1 MRYTEPVAEPA
12 YRRMQNEERRALLL
26 ERATELFGEHGYDA
40 LSMSQIAR
48 EANISKALLYHY
60 FPSKSR
66 LFEAALAAG
75 AAELRARAEPDPS
88 LPPAE
93 QLSATLAAFLEWVEE
108 RPGAYAKMLESAGA
122 SEVRAT
128 MAQVRAETA
137 AQILSGLGPDGRR
150 PATRAA
156 VFGWL
161 AFLDAAILDWIA
173 HGDMT
178 RQELHGM
185 LLGSFAGSLMAA
197 GAGSALLGGAL

>member
-1 MRYTEPVAEPA
+1 
-12 YRRMQNEERRALLL
+12 MQSEERRALLL
-26 ERATELFGEHGYDA
+26 ERAQELFGEYGYDA

-48 EANISKALLYHY
+48 EAKISKALLYHY

-75 AAELRARAEPDPS
+75 AAELRERTKLDPA
-88 LPPAE
+88 LPPAA
-93 QLSATLAAFLEWVEE
+93 QVAATLDAFLGWVQE

-122 SEVRAT
+122 REVRAT

-137 AQILSGLGPDGRR
+137 GQILAGLGPDGER

-156 VFGWL
+156 IFGWL
-161 AFLDAAILDWIA
+161 AFLDAAILDWIE

-178 RQELHGM
+178 REELHGM
-185 LLGSFAGSLMAA
+185 LLGSFAGALMASGA
-197 GAGSALLGGAL
+197 GAALTAAAGGAPG

>member
-1 MRYTEPVAEPA
+1 MAEPA

-40 LSMSQIAR
+40 LSMAQIAR
-48 EANISKALLYHY
+48 EAKISKALLYHY

-75 AAELRARAEPDPS
+75 AAELRARTEIDPT

-93 QLSATLAAFLEWVEE
+93 RLSATLDAFLGWVQE
-108 RPGAYAKMLESAGA
+108 RPGAYAKLLESAGA

-137 AQILSGLGPDGRR
+137 AQILSGLGPGGEK

-161 AFLDAAILDWIA
+161 AFLDAATLDWIE

-178 RQELHGM
+178 RQELHG
-185 LLGSFAGSLMAA
+185 LLVGSFAGALMAS
-197 GAGSALLGGAL
+197 GAGIGLAGI

>member
-1 MRYTEPVAEPA
+1 MPS
-12 YRRMQNEERRALLL
+12 EERRALLL
-26 ERATELFGEHGYDA
+26 ERATELFAEHGYDA

-48 EANISKALLYHY
+48 EAKISKALLYHY

-66 LFEAALAAG
+66 LFEAALSSG
-75 AAELRARAEPDPS
+75 AAELRARTEIDPS

-93 QLSATLAAFLEWVEE
+93 QLSAALDAFLGWVQE
-108 RPGAYAKMLESAGA
+108 RPRAYAKMLESAGA

-137 AQILSGLGPDGRR
+137 GQILAGLGAEGQR

-161 AFLDAAILDWIA
+161 AFLDAAILDWIE

-185 LLGSFAGSLMAA
+185 LLGSFAGALMASGA
-197 GAGSALLGGAL
+197 GAALAG

>member
-1 MRYTEPVAEPA
+1 MAGPA
-12 YRRMQNEERRALLL
+12 YRRMQNDERRALLL

-40 LSMSQIAR
+40 LSMAQIAR

-60 FPSKSR
+60 FPSKHK
-66 LFEAALAAG
+66 LFEAALMAG
-75 AAELRARAEPDPS
+75 AQELRERVQPDPA

-93 QLSATLAAFLEWVEE
+93 QVSKTLDVFLAWVQE
-108 RPGAYAKMLESAGA
+108 RPKAYAKMLESAGA
-122 SEVRAT
+122 REVRET
-128 MAQVRAETA
+128 MGQVRIDTA
-137 AQILSGLGPDGRR
+137 GLILAGLGPDGRR

-161 AFLDAAILDWIA
+161 AFLDAAILDWIE

-185 LLGSFAGSLMAA
+185 LLGTFAGALVAS
-197 GAGSALLGGAL
+197 GAGGALMVPATG